1 MKQNNKLKLLRTSNN
16 ITQKYLA
23 NMLHMSISC
32 YSRKELGLRNF
43 TIKEAGEIASFFN
56 TTIEKIFL
64 E

>member
-23 NMLHMSISC
+23 NMLHMS